1 MASSL
6 GLATTA
12 ETFLPPPKKIHGV
25 ANGVSGVLQGCPQEQ
40 GALTGQA
47 WKLRLL
53 RGMTRLESAAAGGLE
68 GAADGG
74 VDFPANGRLEGAADG
89 GLAAL
94 AGIPQNSY
102 ALSAGYGGITSGD
115 FLATGQTKT
124 GTIQKTFKKRTKQN
138 EVKGRRLLFRSG
150 LLSRCTVFN
159 KSKQGRADTQER
171 VEQTKKEL
179 NRQELNTQGN

>member
-1 MASSL
+1 MAG
-6 GLATTA
+6 GLRGHG
-12 ETFLPPPKKIHGV
+12 LVPRPGHYSRDLSIPQKKIHGA
-25 ANGVSGVLQGCPQEQ
+25 ANGVSGVLRGCPQEQ

-74 VDFPANGRLEGAADG
+74 VNFPANGRLEGATDG

-94 AGIPQNSY
+94 LPNSY

-115 FLATGQTKT
+115 FLAAGQTKT
-124 GTIQKTFKKRTKQN
+124 GTKQKLSKNEQN
-138 EVKGRRLLFRSG
+138 
-150 LLSRCTVFN
+150 
-159 KSKQGRADTQER
+159 
-171 VEQTKKEL
+171 
-179 NRQELNTQGN
+179 NTR